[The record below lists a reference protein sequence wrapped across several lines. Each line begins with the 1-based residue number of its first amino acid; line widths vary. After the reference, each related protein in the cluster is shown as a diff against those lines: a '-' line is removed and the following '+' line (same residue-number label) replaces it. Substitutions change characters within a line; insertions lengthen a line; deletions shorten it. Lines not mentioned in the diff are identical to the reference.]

1 MSRRV
6 VVLLLTLVALGIFYL
21 WSESSAR
28 VGAAGPEMATTT
40 GARIAGARQRV
51 MRVASAELDRPS
63 AEFSLGRNLFAY
75 GQPPRSDAP
84 VEKKPPVKKK
94 PEPQPE
100 PATTTEPPKPQP
112 PPVDVIYLG
121 NFGRPGHRIAV
132 FSDADAVY
140 NAQVGDVVKEKFRLV
155 HIGYESADLA
165 FVGFPE
171 AEPERLGVAGGAGS

>member
-1 MSRRV
+1 MSRRA
-6 VVLLLTLVALGIFYL
+6 VVLSLILGALGMYYL
-21 WSESSAR
+21 WSESPAR
-28 VGAAGPEMATTT
+28 VGAAGPGMSVTTST
-40 GARIAGARQRV
+40 RDAGARQRV
-51 MRVASAELDRPS
+51 LRVASAKLDRPS

-75 GQPPRSDAP
+75 GSMPSSKA
-84 VEKKPPVKKK
+84 PVKKEEPAKRK
-94 PEPQPE
+94 PEPPPQRPTKTT
-100 PATTTEPPKPQP
+100 PAEPQP
-112 PPVDVIYLG
+112 PPVDVVYLG

-171 AEPERLGVAGGAGS
+171 AEPKRVAVAGGGGS